1 MFVDTSAIVAI
12 LTEEPEAD
20 ELALRLSKASRRYTS
35 PVVRLEASVV
45 LATRLDIALTAAQS
59 LFDDFVQTADVS
71 VVHLSDSIGRL
82 AVEAFESFGK
92 GRHPARLNIADCLSY
107 ACAKSYRVPLLYKGS
122 DFSQTD
128 IDDNIRG

>member
-128 IDDNIRG
+128 IDDNTRG

>member
-45 LATRLDIALTAAQS
+45 LATRLDIAPTAAQS

>member
-1 MFVDTSAIVAI
+1 MFVDTSSIVAI

-20 ELALRLSKASRRYTS
+20 ELALRLSKAARRYTS

-45 LATRLDIALTAAQS
+45 LATRLDIAPTAAQS

-92 GRHPARLNIADCLSY
+92 ERHPARLNIADCLSY

-128 IDDNIRG
+128 INDNTRE

>member
-45 LATRLDIALTAAQS
+45 LATRLDIAPTAAQS
-59 LFDDFVQTADVS
+59 LFDDFVQTADIS
-71 VVHLSDSIGRL
+71 VVHLSESIGRL

-107 ACAKSYRVPLLYKGS
+107 ACAKSYRVPLLYKGA

-128 IDDNIRG
+128 IDDNTRG

>member
-45 LATRLDIALTAAQS
+45 LATRLDIAPTAAQS

-107 ACAKSYRVPLLYKGS
+107 ACAKSYRVPLLHKGS
-122 DFSQTD
+122 DFLQTD
-128 IDDNIRG
+128 INDNVRE